1 MRIAPPNKR
10 HCPRCESEL
19 TYVKTSSKYSCQTC
33 TDNKHELS
41 LWSIPYLDGY
51 DDCKNKVYSKK
62 PSKKIVEDYTYG
74 PKSGSGS
81 AGTNG

>member
-62 PSKKIVEDYTYG
+62 PSKKITEDYTYG
-74 PKSGSGS
+74 PKSGTGS